1 MDWEGNQG
9 DITFHN
15 SFQNYLWVTLA
26 KQVKEF
32 YEHNLKILKSETEE
46 VTKDE
51 KFSCTHWS
59 VGPMV
64 IKAILPNWIYK
75 LRSAIPIKIPIQFS
89 TDLERKIFKFIK
101 NIQETRLL
109 KNMNN

>member
-46 VTKDE
+46 VTKM
-51 KFSCTHWS
+51 KSS
-59 VGPMV
+59 PV
-64 IKAILPNWIYK
+64 L
-75 LRSAIPIKIPIQFS
+75 
-89 TDLERKIFKFIK
+89 TDQWDLW
-101 NIQETRLL
+101 
-109 KNMNN
+109 